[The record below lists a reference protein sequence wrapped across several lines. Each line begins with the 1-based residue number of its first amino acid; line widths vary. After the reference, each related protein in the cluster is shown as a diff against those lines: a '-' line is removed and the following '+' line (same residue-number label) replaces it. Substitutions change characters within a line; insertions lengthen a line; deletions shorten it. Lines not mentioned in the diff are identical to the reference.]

1 MDKPLE
7 AELREV
13 LASRA
18 ADVPADAVERLI
30 QADYRPRIRRV
41 TPRAAIGAL
50 SGASVVGTG
59 VVAAVLLTGATPA
72 YAGWTAAPAHS
83 GTRPPAA
90 ADSSCEA
97 RLATLPTAPRG
108 SWTLVVTD
116 VRGPYTLAVYENAG
130 IDGTCLTGPSVTAVS
145 VYGAGG
151 GSQSVSSS
159 GSNRR
164 GVGVSSSDGF
174 VGDGGIERV
183 SQDHLSSAAGPYTV
197 IEGSV
202 ASDVSAVSLE
212 LSDGTDVRAT
222 VGGGWFLAWWPS
234 SVAATAAQVTT
245 PSGVTTQPLSREP
258 AVAASPGRGRSGE
271 AEPVAEIGDGR
282 AGVVRSADDAG
293 RY

>member
-1 MDKPLE
+1 MDKRLE

-18 ADVPADAVERLI
+18 SEVPAGAVERLI
-30 QADYRPRIRRV
+30 QADYWPRIRRV

-50 SGASVVGTG
+50 SGASVVGAG

-72 YAGWTAAPAHS
+72 YAGWTAAPATS
-83 GTRPPAA
+83 GARPPAA
-90 ADSSCEA
+90 AASSCEA
-97 RLATLPTAPRG
+97 SLALLPTAPHG
-108 SWTLVVTD
+108 SWTPVVTD
-116 VRGPYTLAVYENAG
+116 VRGPYTLAVYENAR

-151 GSQSVSSS
+151 SQSVSSG
-159 GSNRR
+159 GSHRR
-164 GVGVSSSDGF
+164 GVGVSSSDG
-174 VGDGGIERV
+174 VVDSGGGIERV
-183 SQDHLSSAAGPYTV
+183 SQGHLSSAAGPYAI

-212 LSDGTDVRAT
+212 LSDGTDVQAT

-234 SVAATAAQVTT
+234 SDAATAAQVTT

-258 AVAASPGRGRSGE
+258 AGA
-271 AEPVAEIGDGR
+271 R
-282 AGVVRSADDAG
+282 APAG
-293 RY
+293 R